1 MRRIAIL
8 IVLIVF
14 GPFVAEAAL
23 PHDFSYSYGD
33 PYSDEADDYIVST
46 SNAELSTEGNFRFWK
61 PIVGGTSMP
70 GTDPAVITYHFEFSE
85 PVGEAQLF
93 MRTDTFHWS
102 YSQGY
107 TFIYGSVDGV
117 DWVLLKETEPPE
129 SGEWNPGNF
138 SGLLPDDPFLGA
150 TDIWLKAELYSYGS
164 SAPAGGVYTNTA
176 EHSRYDV
183 TRDNTTFSLQVNFI
197 PEPTTLGLLGLALV
211 LGVKRLRRR

>member
-150 TDIWLKAELYSYGS
+150 TDIWL
-164 SAPAGGVYTNTA
+164 
-176 EHSRYDV
+176 
-183 TRDNTTFSLQVNFI
+183 
-197 PEPTTLGLLGLALV
+197 
-211 LGVKRLRRR
+211 